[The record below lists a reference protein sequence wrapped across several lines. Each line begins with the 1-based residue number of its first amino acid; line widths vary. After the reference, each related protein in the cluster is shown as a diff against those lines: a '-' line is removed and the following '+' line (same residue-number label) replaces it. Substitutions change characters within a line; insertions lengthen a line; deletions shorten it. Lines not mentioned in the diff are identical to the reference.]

1 MRSDKECDLNSED
14 AGLAEVISS
23 SQVFVRP
30 GRYAYLKVPSVP
42 DLGDHFLVSRDQDE
56 ITVVTE
62 ESNLAKISFEEYTK
76 WFTLIEIQVSQP
88 FVTKGFIA
96 SISGAIAERDL
107 NILVVSTFSKDYLLV
122 REESK
127 QSAVAA
133 LRDLGFSV
141 CLEES

>member
-1 MRSDKECDLNSED
+1 MNSED
-14 AGLAEVISS
+14 VGLAEVISS
-23 SQVFVRP
+23 SQVLVRS

-42 DLGDHFLVSRDQDE
+42 DLENHFLVSRDLDE

-62 ESNLAKISFEEYTK
+62 ESNFAKTSFEEHTK

-107 NILVVSTFSKDYLLV
+107 NVLVVSTFSKDYLLV